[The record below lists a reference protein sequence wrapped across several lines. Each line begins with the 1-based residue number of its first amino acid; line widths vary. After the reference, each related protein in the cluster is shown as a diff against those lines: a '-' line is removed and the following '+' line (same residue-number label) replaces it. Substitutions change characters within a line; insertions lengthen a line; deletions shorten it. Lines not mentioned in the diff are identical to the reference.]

1 MAHKTLIDSTGYEV
15 KSGRVLIAGTG
26 YDIKKGRTLIDGT
39 GYDISF
45 GVPVGELAVGASVYT
60 DFGGS
65 RTEFIIANQGNP
77 DSSIYDNTAAGTW
90 LLIKNIYEINVKYRQ
105 YSASSSLYTDSYLV
119 GIMNEY
125 LEKFPAAIQ
134 HTIRTINLPCNGYN
148 GSTVD
153 SLSCKLFPLSVAELE
168 PQNSYISFHD
178 GAVLQ
183 LFNNDDHNLK
193 IAYYNNSAKRYWT
206 RSGESQMYGN
216 NIYIINETGWVR
228 SNKTITDGH
237 PEQAGTRFAF
247 LVPTET
253 LVDSDFNII
262 PS

>member
-45 GVPVGELAVGASVYT
+45 GIPVGELAVGASVYT

-105 YSASSSLYTDSYLV
+105 YSAGSSLYTDSYLV

-125 LEKFPAAIQ
+125 LKKFPAAIQ
-134 HTIRTINLPCNGYN
+134 HTIRTINLPCNGYS
-148 GSTVD
+148 GSSVEVIE
-153 SLSCKLFPLSVAELE
+153 CKLFPLSAAELE
-168 PQNSYISFHD
+168 PQNSYIGYHD

-206 RSGESQMYGN
+206 RTGESQVYGN
-216 NIYIINETGWVR
+216 HIYIIDETGWIR
-228 SNKTITDGH
+228 SNKVITDGNS
-237 PEQAGTRFAF
+237 EQAGTRFAF
-247 LVPTET
+247 LIPSET